1 MKIWKRNAVIA
12 TVLLFICAGVYLNW
26 SYNNRQKTPDLT
38 DTLNAEQVMGEATLQ
53 LEDAAEPVSLDTSA
67 GPTDDYFAQM
77 RLSRQSSR
85 DSAVELLEETI
96 AYDEGTTV
104 GDTASQ
110 TLNRIVGAALSEAQ
124 IESLIIA
131 KGFTDCVT
139 YMADDTVSVAVSA
152 PAEGLSTA
160 DVALISDVVTSQTD
174 YDLSQ
179 VRVIEVKAQ

>member
-53 LEDAAEPVSLDTSA
+53 LEDTAEPVSLDTSA
-67 GPTDDYFAQM
+67 GSTDDYFAQM

-131 KGFTDCVT
+131 KGYADCVA
-139 YMADDTVSVAVSA
+139 YMSGEGISIAVASPEGGLQREDVAVI
-152 PAEGLSTA
+152 A
-160 DVALISDVVTSQTD
+160 DIVMAQSDYSLNDIRVV
-174 YDLSQ
+174 
-179 VRVIEVKAQ
+179 EVQ

>member
-67 GPTDDYFAQM
+67 GSTDDYFAQM

-85 DSAVELLEETI
+85 DSAVELLEQTI
-96 AYDEGTTV
+96 AYDEGTAV

-110 TLNRIVGAALSEAQ
+110 TLNHCRRGAQRGADREPDHRQRLYRLCDLHGGRHRECC
-124 IESLIIA
+124 
-131 KGFTDCVT
+131 GFCPGRRAFDRRCGAHFGRCDL
-139 YMADDTVSVAVSA
+139 AD
-152 PAEGLSTA
+152 GL
-160 DVALISDVVTSQTD
+160 
-174 YDLSQ
+174 
-179 VRVIEVKAQ
+179 